1 MKLPRTGRALVAGMA
16 VAAALTMTA
25 CSSGEDGGTTDAT
38 TSAATTSSAVAEA
51 PSDLPP
57 VPTAEELNTR
67 LQESLDPNVPLEQKV
82 QYVQGAEADPE
93 LINKVAE
100 AARVNN
106 AKIQVLDVTDL
117 GDGTLSSNAT
127 IDLGGQ
133 VNPLQVA
140 YIAEDGE
147 WKLSKDNACAIV
159 SLAQLTS
166 PACTA

>member
-1 MKLPRTGRALVAGMA
+1 M
-16 VAAALTMTA
+16 
-25 CSSGEDGGTTDAT
+25 
-38 TSAATTSSAVAEA
+38 
-51 PSDLPP
+51 
-57 VPTAEELNTR
+57 
-67 LQESLDPNVPLEQKV
+67 PLEQKV

-140 YIAEDGE
+140 YVAEDGE